1 MVDLTGFEPVT
12 SGSANQRS
20 NPTELQVLLVCPA
33 GFEPATFGL
42 GNQHSI
48 QLNYGH
54 IKWTRVVEDRRVEL
68 LTHPCHGCVIPLHQS
83 PILTNHMRDH

>member
-54 IKWTRVVEDRRVEL
+54 SLVAVPGRIEL
-68 LTHPCHGCVIPLHQS
+68 PFAG
-83 PILTNHMRDH
+83 